1 MRIVIGNKKLHSKKY
16 AVFNTDA
23 KTIFLDTAH
32 LKNDKPLAEQICEKL
47 FERQI
52 ISLMVEGGPKTI
64 QQFIDEN
71 IWDEARVFEGNAEIE
86 NGIRAPKFSTRSS
99 KALKIGKDRLWT
111 VTNKLF

>member
-1 MRIVIGNKKLHSKKY
+1 MGATGH
-16 AVFNTDA
+16 
-23 KTIFLDTAH
+23 
-32 LKNDKPLAEQICEKL
+32 PCEPHGPP
-47 FERQI
+47 RAPPG
-52 ISLMVEGGPKTI
+52 GGPKTI